1 MSSAVISPSR
11 FLPLLLG
18 AGLVLAGCATPP
30 SSRPDPKP
38 AVVDSAAATAIARQ
52 QGGDTDADEG
62 LDEPAP
68 LMPSTFFAGGA
79 ERFVA
84 WRCTP
89 AQDLVSAF
97 PGSELRLWSS
107 HGAYRL
113 APAVVASGARY
124 VQGDLSFWNK
134 GDEARVESDNGR
146 LECKQDVARQ
156 AMTREE
162 RPGVMFHGRGNE
174 PGWVINLAH
183 DAPQVTMLLDY
194 GERELELPYRVTEM
208 DNENGRVT
216 LASGRE
222 DQPFR
227 LELEARAC
235 FDDMS
240 GQPFPVRVMLD
251 IDGQRYRGCGQGIA
265 P

>member
-1 MSSAVISPSR
+1 MSSSVAYPSR
-11 FLPLLLG
+11 LLPLLLG
-18 AGLVLAGCATPP
+18 ATLVLAGCATPP
-30 SSRPDPKP
+30 PSRPGPEP
-38 AVVDSAAATAIARQ
+38 AVVDSAAASAIAHRR
-52 QGGDTDADEG
+52 GEDTDEV
-62 LDEPAP
+62 LNVPAP
-68 LMPSTFFAGGA
+68 LMPSTFFPGGA
-79 ERFVA
+79 EQFVS

-97 PGSELRLWSS
+97 PENELRLWSA

-113 APAVVASGARY
+113 EPAVVASGARY

-146 LECKQDVARQ
+146 LECEQDMTRQ
-156 AMTREE
+156 AMTRED

-183 DAPQVTMLLDY
+183 DAPRLTMLLDY

-208 DNENGRVT
+208 DNESGRVT
-216 LASGRE
+216 LASGRG

-227 LELEARAC
+227 VELEARAC
-235 FDDMS
+235 FDGMS